1 LLVDFFKVRDGNESP
16 PVSHLISAPRTHI
29 SSEAAHCHNEG
40 EEGAPA
46 LIQADAWADRIRK
59 GKTLLIRNA
68 IEGSIGNDGEMSA
81 RGGTESLIDD
91 QVAAAVRYL
100 LACLSQASPTNH
112 DN

>member
-1 LLVDFFKVRDGNESP
+1 VPTQAE
-16 PVSHLISAPRTHI
+16 LIAGRSIYMAECTY
-29 SSEAAHCHNEG
+29 CHNEG

-59 GKTLLIRNA
+59 GKTLLIRHA